1 MTGETTTAGPA
12 DLGSAATVSPDP
24 ASPNLTSPDPASP
37 DPASPDLTSP
47 DLTSPDLTSPDPA
60 SPDALSLDPPLRRNA
75 AYLLLTTGRFAQA
88 IGAGVGTF
96 AIPLLAFEVTGSVGQ
111 AGLIS
116 GVGQAGALLA
126 TLPAGVV
133 ADRVNRRALLVVAAA
148 TGAVLWAT
156 VVAAGLA
163 GTLGAWHLAA
173 VLFGSSMVSA
183 FVNPASGGALRAVV
197 PPAQMANAMAVNQGR
212 MAAVALFAGPV
223 GGFLYGMA
231 HVLPFVASVL
241 GHLIEVVAVSFARK
255 PLNGERTQQNH
266 PLADLREG
274 LAFVGAVPL
283 FRAVLVLITLLNLT
297 SIALVVAINLELV
310 RTGTDPRLIG
320 LVDACAGVS
329 MLAGA
334 IVAGPIV
341 RRTRVGRLGILAVGV
356 LAGALVVM
364 ALAPTYWVFV
374 AMLAVGVFLYP
385 ALNAGF
391 TGYLTVIVPDRMMGR
406 ATSLLGLTGLIAAP
420 AAPVLGSAL
429 LEGWGIG
436 VTLWVMVG
444 AMVAVL
450 VALRLT
456 RPLMRIGRP
465 DTWAADVLE

>member
-1 MTGETTTAGPA
+1 MTAETRTAETEPA
-12 DLGSAATVSPDP
+12 QEV
-24 ASPNLTSPDPASP
+24 
-37 DPASPDLTSP
+37 
-47 DLTSPDLTSPDPA
+47 
-60 SPDALSLDPPLRRNA
+60 PLRRNR

-96 AIPLLAFEVTGSVGQ
+96 AVPLLAFELTGSVAQ

-116 GVGQAGALLA
+116 GIGQAGALVA

-133 ADRVNRRALLVVAAA
+133 ADRVDRRRLLVVAAG
-148 TGAVLWAT
+148 TGTALWAT
-156 VVAAGLA
+156 ALVAGLA
-163 GTLGAWHLAA
+163 GALSGWHLAA

-212 MAAVALFAGPV
+212 MAAVGLFAGPI
-223 GGFLYGMA
+223 GGLLYGMA
-231 HVLPFVASVL
+231 HVLPFVASVI
-241 GHLIEVVAVSFARK
+241 GHAVEAVAVSLVRE
-255 PLNGERTQQNH
+255 PLNRERTELSH

-274 LAFVGAVPL
+274 LRFVGAVPL

-297 SIALVVAINLELV
+297 AIALIVVINLELV

-320 LVDACAGVS
+320 LVDACAGIS

-334 IVAGPIV
+334 VVAGPMV
-341 RRTRVGRLGILAVGV
+341 QRTRVGRFGLLTIGLLVVALA
-356 LAGALVVM
+356 VM
-364 ALAPTYWVFV
+364 ALVPTYWVFV
-374 AMLAVGVFLYP
+374 SMLAFGVFLYP

-391 TGYLTVIVPDRMMGR
+391 TGYLTVIVPDRMTGR

-429 LEGWGIG
+429 LEGVGIG
-436 VTLWVMVG
+436 ASLWVMVG
-444 AMVAVL
+444 AMACVL
-450 VALRLT
+450 LALGCT
-456 RPLMRIGRP
+456 RPLMRIGTP
-465 DTWAADVLE
+465 DTWAADALE

>member
-1 MTGETTTAGPA
+1 LCGVIAETRTAETEPA
-12 DLGSAATVSPDP
+12 QEV
-24 ASPNLTSPDPASP
+24 
-37 DPASPDLTSP
+37 
-47 DLTSPDLTSPDPA
+47 
-60 SPDALSLDPPLRRNA
+60 PLRRNR

-88 IGAGVGTF
+88 IGAGIGTF
-96 AIPLLAFEVTGSVGQ
+96 AVPLLAFELTGSVAQ

-116 GVGQAGALLA
+116 GIGQVGALVA

-133 ADRVNRRALLVVAAA
+133 ADRVDRRRLLVLAA
-148 TGAVLWAT
+148 TTGTALWAT
-156 VVAAGLA
+156 ALVAGLA
-163 GTLGAWHLAA
+163 GALSGWHLAA

-212 MAAVALFAGPV
+212 MAAVGLFAGPI
-223 GGFLYGMA
+223 GGLLYGMA
-231 HVLPFVASVL
+231 HVLPFVASVV
-241 GHLIEVVAVSFARK
+241 GHAIEAVAVSLVRE
-255 PLNGERTQQNH
+255 PLNRERTELSH

-274 LAFVGAVPL
+274 LRFVGAVPL

-297 SIALVVAINLELV
+297 AIALVVVVNLELV

-320 LVDACAGVS
+320 LVDACAGIS

-334 IVAGPIV
+334 VVAGPMV
-341 RRTRVGRLGILAVGV
+341 QRTRVGRFGLLTIGLLVVALA
-356 LAGALVVM
+356 VM
-364 ALAPTYWVFV
+364 ALVPTYWVFV
-374 AMLAVGVFLYP
+374 SMLALGVFLYP

-429 LEGWGIG
+429 LEGLGIG
-436 VTLWVMVG
+436 AGLWVMVG
-444 AMVAVL
+444 AMACVL
-450 VALRLT
+450 LALGCT

-465 DTWAADVLE
+465 DTWAADALE

>member
-1 MTGETTTAGPA
+1 LCGVTAQSSTAASTGPSTAEA
-12 DLGSAATVSPDP
+12 YA
-24 ASPNLTSPDPASP
+24 
-37 DPASPDLTSP
+37 
-47 DLTSPDLTSPDPA
+47 
-60 SPDALSLDPPLRRNA
+60 PLRRNR

-96 AIPLLAFEVTGSVGQ
+96 AIPLLAFEVTGSVAQ

-116 GVGQAGALLA
+116 GVGQVGALLA

-133 ADRVNRRALLVVAAA
+133 ADRVNRRLLLLVAAA
-148 TGAVLWAT
+148 TGTALWAT
-156 VVAAGLA
+156 VVAAGLTGA
-163 GTLGAWHLAA
+163 LSAWHLAA

-197 PPAQMANAMAVNQGR
+197 PAAQMANAMAVNQGR

-231 HVLPFVASVL
+231 HVLPFAASVV
-241 GHLIEVVAVSFARK
+241 GHAIEVVAISFVRK
-255 PLNGERTQQNH
+255 PLGGERSGRTH
-266 PLADLREG
+266 PLTDLRDG
-274 LAFVGAVPL
+274 LRFVGAVPL

-297 SIALVVAINLELV
+297 SIALIVAINLELV

-334 IVAGPIV
+334 VVAGPIV
-341 RRTRVGRLGILAVGV
+341 QRTRVGRFGV
-356 LAGALVVM
+356 LTIGVLVVALAVM

-374 AMLAVGVFLYP
+374 SMLAVGVFLYP

-391 TGYLTVIVPDRMMGR
+391 TGYLTVIIPDRMMGR
-406 ATSLLGLTGLIAAP
+406 AMSLLGLTGLIAAP
-420 AAPVLGSAL
+420 AAPVVGSAL

-436 VTLWVMVG
+436 ATLWVMVV
-444 AMVAVL
+444 AMACVL
-450 VALRLT
+450 VALCFV
-456 RPLMRIGRP
+456 RPMMRIGRP
-465 DTWAADVLE
+465 DTWAADALE

>member
-1 MTGETTTAGPA
+1 MGVIVET
-12 DLGSAATVSPDP
+12 SV
-24 ASPNLTSPDPASP
+24 
-37 DPASPDLTSP
+37 
-47 DLTSPDLTSPDPA
+47 
-60 SPDALSLDPPLRRNA
+60 PLRRNA

-96 AIPLLAFEVTGSVGQ
+96 AVPLLAFEVTGSVGQ

-116 GVGQAGALLA
+116 GIGQVGALVA

-133 ADRVNRRALLVVAAA
+133 ADRVNRRLLLVVAAA
-148 TGAVLWAT
+148 AGTTLWLT

-163 GTLGAWHLAA
+163 GSLGAWHLAV

-197 PPAQMANAMAVNQGR
+197 PAEQMADAMAVNQGR

-231 HVLPFVASVL
+231 HVLPFVASVV
-241 GHLIEVVAVSFARK
+241 GHVVELVAVAFVRR
-255 PLNGERTQQNH
+255 PLNGERTGASN
-266 PLADLREG
+266 PLEDLREG
-274 LAFVGAVPL
+274 LRFVGRVPL

-320 LVDACAGVS
+320 LVDACAGIS
-329 MLAGA
+329 MLAGV
-334 IVAGPIV
+334 IVAGPVV
-341 RRTRVGRLGILAVGV
+341 RRVRVGRFGV
-356 LAGALVVM
+356 LTVGLLALALAVM

-374 AMLAVGVFLYP
+374 SMLAVGVFLYP

-391 TGYLTVIVPDRMMGR
+391 TGYLTVIIPDRMMGR

-436 VTLWVMVG
+436 TTLWVMVA
-444 AMVAVL
+444 AMVVVL
-450 VALRLT
+450 VALGLS

-465 DTWAADVLE
+465 DSWAADALE

>member
-1 MTGETTTAGPA
+1 MTAETRTAETEPA
-12 DLGSAATVSPDP
+12 QEV
-24 ASPNLTSPDPASP
+24 
-37 DPASPDLTSP
+37 
-47 DLTSPDLTSPDPA
+47 
-60 SPDALSLDPPLRRNA
+60 PLRRNR

-96 AIPLLAFEVTGSVGQ
+96 AVPLLAFELTGSVAQ

-116 GVGQAGALLA
+116 GIGQVGALVA

-133 ADRVNRRALLVVAAA
+133 ADRVDRRRLLVLAAG
-148 TGAVLWAT
+148 TGTALWAT
-156 VVAAGLA
+156 ALVAGLA
-163 GTLGAWHLAA
+163 GALSGWHLAA

-212 MAAVALFAGPV
+212 MAAVGLFAGPV
-223 GGFLYGMA
+223 GGLLYGMA
-231 HVLPFVASVL
+231 HVLPFVASVI
-241 GHLIEVVAVSFARK
+241 GHAVEAVAVSLVRE
-255 PLNGERTQQNH
+255 PLNRERTELSH

-274 LAFVGAVPL
+274 LRFVGAVPL

-297 SIALVVAINLELV
+297 AIALIVVINLELV

-320 LVDACAGVS
+320 LVDACAGIS

-334 IVAGPIV
+334 VVAGPIV
-341 RRTRVGRLGILAVGV
+341 QRTRVGRFGLLTIGLLVVALA
-356 LAGALVVM
+356 VM
-364 ALAPTYWVFV
+364 ALVPTYWVFV
-374 AMLAVGVFLYP
+374 SMLAFGVFLYP

-429 LEGWGIG
+429 LDGVGIG
-436 VTLWVMVG
+436 ASLWVMVG
-444 AMVAVL
+444 AMACVL
-450 VALRLT
+450 LALSCT
-456 RPLMRIGRP
+456 RPLMRIGTP
-465 DTWAADVLE
+465 DTWAADALE

>member
-1 MTGETTTAGPA
+1 MGVIVET
-12 DLGSAATVSPDP
+12 SV
-24 ASPNLTSPDPASP
+24 
-37 DPASPDLTSP
+37 
-47 DLTSPDLTSPDPA
+47 
-60 SPDALSLDPPLRRNA
+60 PLRRNA

-96 AIPLLAFEVTGSVGQ
+96 AVPLLAFEVTGSVGQ

-116 GVGQAGALLA
+116 GIGQVGALVA

-133 ADRVNRRALLVVAAA
+133 ADRVNRRLLLVVAAA
-148 TGAVLWAT
+148 AGTTLWLT

-163 GTLGAWHLAA
+163 GSLGAWHLAV

-197 PPAQMANAMAVNQGR
+197 PAEQMADAMAVNQGR

-231 HVLPFVASVL
+231 HVLPFVASVV
-241 GHLIEVVAVSFARK
+241 GHAVELVAVAFVRR
-255 PLNGERTQQNH
+255 PLNGERTGASNA
-266 PLADLREG
+266 LEDLREG
-274 LAFVGAVPL
+274 LRFVGRVPL

-320 LVDACAGVS
+320 LVDACAGIS
-329 MLAGA
+329 MLAGV
-334 IVAGPIV
+334 IVAGPVV
-341 RRTRVGRLGILAVGV
+341 RRVRVGRFGV
-356 LAGALVVM
+356 LTVGLLALALAVM

-374 AMLAVGVFLYP
+374 SMLAVGVFLYP

-391 TGYLTVIVPDRMMGR
+391 TGYLTVIIPDRMMGR

-436 VTLWVMVG
+436 TTLWVMVA
-444 AMVAVL
+444 AMVVVL
-450 VALRLT
+450 VALGLS

-465 DTWAADVLE
+465 DSWAADALE

>member
-1 MTGETTTAGPA
+1 MPGAGTAPSV
-12 DLGSAATVSPDP
+12 L
-24 ASPNLTSPDPASP
+24 
-37 DPASPDLTSP
+37 
-47 DLTSPDLTSPDPA
+47 
-60 SPDALSLDPPLRRNA
+60 LRRNS
-75 AYLLLTTGRFAQA
+75 AYVLLTTGRFSQA

-96 AIPLLAFEVTGSVGQ
+96 AVPLLAFEVTGSVGQ

-133 ADRVNRRALLVVAAA
+133 ADRVNRRLLLLVAAA
-148 TGAVLWAT
+148 TGTALWAT
-156 VVAAGLA
+156 VVAAGLTGA
-163 GTLGAWHLAA
+163 LSAWHLAV

-197 PPAQMANAMAVNQGR
+197 PAAQMANAMAVNQGR

-231 HVLPFVASVL
+231 HVVPFVASVV
-241 GHLIEVVAVSFARK
+241 GHAIEVVAISFVRK
-255 PLNGERTQQNH
+255 PLNGERTGQTH
-266 PLADLREG
+266 PLADLRDG
-274 LAFVGAVPL
+274 LRFVGAVPL

-297 SIALVVAINLELV
+297 SIALIVAINLELV

-341 RRTRVGRLGILAVGV
+341 QRSRVGRFGV
-356 LAGALVVM
+356 LTIGLLVVALVVM

-374 AMLAVGVFLYP
+374 SMLAVGVFLYP

-391 TGYLTVIVPDRMMGR
+391 TGYLTVIIPDRMMGR
-406 ATSLLGLTGLIAAP
+406 AMSLLGLTGLIAAP

-429 LEGWGIG
+429 LEGYGIG
-436 VTLWVMVG
+436 TTLWVMVAG
-444 AMVAVL
+444 MACVL
-450 VALRLT
+450 VALCFV
-456 RPLMRIGRP
+456 RPLMRIGKP